1 MMGRKGRL
9 GRNILLD
16 TLGGQ
21 TTEEPVESPSEGIH
35 SIPTHRVDRSPWQPR
50 LVFEPDALTE
60 LAESIKTHGLM
71 QPLVVRDRNGRF
83 ELIAGERRWRAAQ
96 QAGLTQ
102 VPAIVQDVDDQ
113 TAATLALVE
122 NLQRKDLNP
131 LEQGQALVRLRDE
144 FNLDQQSLAEL
155 VSLSRSQ
162 VANLMRL
169 DQLDERVKEHLAA
182 GDLEMGHAR
191 ALLGVPPEAQR
202 PLAAKVI
209 AQALNV
215 RQTETLVAGWGQ
227 PKPTPEAKDPDWINL
242 EARLGERFGTGVS
255 ISHNKKGKGK
265 IVINYNDLDQLD
277 GLLKRLES
285 SE

>member
-16 TLGGQ
+16 TLGSQ
-21 TTEEPVESPSEGIH
+21 APEESIETPSEGIL
-35 SIPTHRVDRSPWQPR
+35 SIATHLVDRSPWQPR
-50 LVFEPDALTE
+50 LVFEADALDE
-60 LAESIKTHGLM
+60 LAQSIKTHGLM
-71 QPLVVRDRNGRF
+71 QPLVVRATSGRF

-96 QAGLTQ
+96 QAGLTSL
-102 VPAIVQDVDDQ
+102 PAIVQDVDDQ

-144 FNLDQQSLAEL
+144 FALDQQSLADL

-182 GDLEMGHAR
+182 GDIEMGHAR

-209 AQALNV
+209 ALALNV
-215 RQTETLVAGWGQ
+215 RQTETLVSSWGQ
-227 PKPTPEAKDPDWINL
+227 EKPAAQTKDADWLGL
-242 EARLGERFGTGVS
+242 EKSLGEHFGTGVS

-277 GLLKRLES
+277 GLLSRLKPE
-285 SE
+285 